1 MIYLAADHRGFQLKE
16 KVKQWLAEWGY
27 DYEDMG
33 AFKLDPT
40 DDYPIYTKKV
50 AESMVE
56 PEDRGILVCGSGVG
70 VDEVANKFDGIR
82 SGLAV
87 NKEQIH
93 AARNDDNINVLALAS
108 DFTTED
114 EAQEI
119 VRVFLETEF
128 ADEERFHR
136 RLKEVG
142 DIEEEN

>member
-16 KVKQWLAEWGY
+16 KVKQWLTEWGH

-33 AFKLDPT
+33 AFELDLA
-40 DDYPIYTKKV
+40 DDYPMYTKKV

-56 PEDRGILVCGSGVG
+56 PDDRGILVCGSGVG

-82 SGLAV
+82 SGLAI

-93 AARNDDNINVLALAS
+93 AARNDDDINVLALAS
-108 DFTTED
+108 DFTSEE
-114 EAQEI
+114 EAKEI
-119 VRVFLETEF
+119 IKTFLDTEF
-128 ADEERFHR
+128 ADEERFNR

-142 DIEEEN
+142 EIEEDN

>member
-16 KVKQWLAEWGY
+16 RAKHWLAEWGY
-27 DYEDMG
+27 DYEDLG
-33 AFKLDPT
+33 AFKLDPS
-40 DDYPIYTKKV
+40 DDYPVYVKKV

-56 PEDRGILVCGSGVG
+56 LEDRGILICGSGVG

-82 SGLAV
+82 SGLAI
-87 NKEQIH
+87 NKEQIY

-108 DFTTED
+108 DFTSEE
-114 EAQEI
+114 EAKEI
-119 VRVFLETEF
+119 VKTFLDTEF
-128 ADEERFHR
+128 ADEERFNR

>member
-70 VDEVANKFDGIR
+70 EDEVANKFDGIR
-82 SGLAV
+82 SGLAI

-108 DFTTED
+108 DFTSEE
-114 EAQEI
+114 EAKEI
-119 VRVFLETEF
+119 IKTFLDTEF
-128 ADEERFHR
+128 ADEERFNR

-142 DIEEEN
+142 EIEEEN

>member
-82 SGLAV
+82 SGLAI

-108 DFTTED
+108 DFTSEE
-114 EAQEI
+114 EAKEI
-119 VRVFLETEF
+119 IKTFLDTEF
-128 ADEERFHR
+128 ADEERFNR

-142 DIEEEN
+142 EIEEEN

>member
-1 MIYLAADHRGFQLKE
+1 MIFLAADHRGFPLKE
-16 KVKQWLAEWGY
+16 KVKQWLTEWGY

-33 AFKLDPT
+33 AFKLDPA

-56 PEDRGILVCGSGVG
+56 LEDRGILVCGSGVG

-82 SGLAV
+82 SGLAI

-108 DFTTED
+108 DFTSED
-114 EAQEI
+114 EAKEI
-119 VRVFLETEF
+119 VKTFLDTEF
-128 ADEERFHR
+128 ADEERFNR
-136 RLKEVG
+136 RLKEVSE
-142 DIEEEN
+142 IEEEN

>member
-70 VDEVANKFDGIR
+70 GDEVANKFDGIR
-82 SGLAV
+82 SGLAI

-108 DFTTED
+108 DFTSEE
-114 EAQEI
+114 EAKEI
-119 VRVFLETEF
+119 IKTFLDTEF
-128 ADEERFHR
+128 ADEERFNR

-142 DIEEEN
+142 EIEEEN